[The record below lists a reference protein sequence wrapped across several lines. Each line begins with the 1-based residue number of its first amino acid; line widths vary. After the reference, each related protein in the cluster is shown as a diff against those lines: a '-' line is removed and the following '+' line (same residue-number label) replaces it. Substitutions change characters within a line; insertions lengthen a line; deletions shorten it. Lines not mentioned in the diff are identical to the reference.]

1 MIGFDRALRL
11 HNYLPLPL
19 SVLRRLFHGGHLP
32 ALSPPIVAALDPAVM
47 TWLAFPDAGAYTL
60 TDCEAKANMPGAG
73 FGAGPLA
80 RLSQQLL
87 RAALVAD
94 SLTPNLARLGLLKA
108 LQVEMKVAFLLA
120 NMERLGLGFDPSSLA
135 GKAAVSGHMGA
146 RGCWCI
152 PPRVYECTLVHLP

>member
-32 ALSPPIVAALDPAVM
+32 ALSPPTVAALDPAVM

-73 FGAGPLA
+73 SGAGPLA

-120 NMERLGLGFDPSSLA
+120 NMERLGLGFDPTSLA
-135 GKAAVSGHMGA
+135 GKTAASGHMGA